1 MRCLHITTTANYNNC
16 PAIILLLKRLFKPS
30 VYLTSYTTTV
40 FKRRS
45 RSTYCYDVSGSLILY
60 SSGGV

>member
-1 MRCLHITTTANYNNC
+1 MRCLHTMTAANHNNC
-16 PAIILLLKRLFKPS
+16 AVIILLFKRLRKPS

-40 FKRRS
+40 FKRQS

-60 SSGGV
+60 SSGGT